1 MEKKKDLRVQKT
13 YSALMAAFE
22 ALMAEE
28 TFDDI
33 TVNEL
38 CARALIR
45 RPTFYSHFED
55 KYDFLRFYL
64 NEIQWQIESEAD
76 AATDSPVE
84 HFQRSWRAL
93 IAFIDEHP
101 ALIRMGLRSKSLPI
115 IFEIISEHVFASSS
129 RRVRAYCGAVTD
141 SPALADTLATFTVGG
156 LIQNLKRYL
165 TEPNLDPDALTAE
178 MTTVF
183 EHLWNSFT
191 PEAKGDTP

>member
-13 YSALMAAFE
+13 YSTLMAAFE

-45 RPTFYSHFED
+45 RPTFY
-55 KYDFLRFYL
+55 FYL

-183 EHLWNSFT
+183 EPLWNSFT
-191 PEAKGDTP
+191 SEARAETP

>member
-1 MEKKKDLRVQKT
+1 MEKKNDLRVQKT
-13 YSALMAAFE
+13 YRALMAAFE

-84 HFQRSWRAL
+84 HFQRS
-93 IAFIDEHP
+93 
-101 ALIRMGLRSKSLPI
+101 
-115 IFEIISEHVFASSS
+115 SS
-129 RRVRAYCGAVTD
+129 RSSASTSSPVPAGACA
-141 SPALADTLATFTVGG
+141 P
-156 LIQNLKRYL
+156 
-165 TEPNLDPDALTAE
+165 TAA
-178 MTTVF
+178 
-183 EHLWNSFT
+183 
-191 PEAKGDTP
+191 P

>member
-115 IFEIISEHVFASSS
+115 IFEIISEHVF
-129 RRVRAYCGAVTD
+129 D

-191 PEAKGDTP
+191 SEARGETP

>member
-55 KYDFLRFYL
+55 KYGFLRFYL

-76 AATDSPVE
+76 AATDLPVE

-93 IAFIDEHP
+93 IAFVDEHP

-129 RRVRAYCGAVTD
+129 RRVRAYCGAVHGQPRTGRHAGDVHRRRAHPEPQALPDRAEPRPGRAD
-141 SPALADTLATFTVGG
+141 S
-156 LIQNLKRYL
+156 
-165 TEPNLDPDALTAE
+165 
-178 MTTVF
+178 
-183 EHLWNSFT
+183 
-191 PEAKGDTP
+191 GDDHRL

>member
-129 RRVRAYCGAVTD
+129 RRRDGQPRAGRHTGDVHRRRAH
-141 SPALADTLATFTVGG
+141 SEPQALPDRAEPRPGRADGG
-156 LIQNLKRYL
+156 DDHRL
-165 TEPNLDPDALTAE
+165 
-178 MTTVF
+178 
-183 EHLWNSFT
+183 
-191 PEAKGDTP
+191 

>member
-64 NEIQWQIESEAD
+64 NEIQWQIESEATPRPIRRSSIFS
-76 AATDSPVE
+76 ARGARSSP
-84 HFQRSWRAL
+84 L
-93 IAFIDEHP
+93 
-101 ALIRMGLRSKSLPI
+101 
-115 IFEIISEHVFASSS
+115 
-129 RRVRAYCGAVTD
+129 
-141 SPALADTLATFTVGG
+141 
-156 LIQNLKRYL
+156 
-165 TEPNLDPDALTAE
+165 
-178 MTTVF
+178 
-183 EHLWNSFT
+183 
-191 PEAKGDTP
+191 

>member
-1 MEKKKDLRVQKT
+1 MEKKNDLRVQKT
-13 YSALMAAFE
+13 YRALMAAFE

-45 RPTFYSHFED
+45 
-55 KYDFLRFYL
+55 
-64 NEIQWQIESEAD
+64 
-76 AATDSPVE
+76 
-84 HFQRSWRAL
+84 
-93 IAFIDEHP
+93 
-101 ALIRMGLRSKSLPI
+101 MGLRSKSLPI
-115 IFEIISEHVFASSS
+115 IFEIIGEHVFASSS

-141 SPALADTLATFTVGG
+141 SPELADTLATFTVGG

-191 PEAKGDTP
+191 SEAV

>member
-45 RPTFYSHFED
+45 
-55 KYDFLRFYL
+55 
-64 NEIQWQIESEAD
+64 
-76 AATDSPVE
+76 
-84 HFQRSWRAL
+84 
-93 IAFIDEHP
+93 
-101 ALIRMGLRSKSLPI
+101 MGLRSKSLPI
-115 IFEIISEHVFASSS
+115 IFASSS

-141 SPALADTLATFTVGG
+141 SPELADTLATFTVGG

-191 PEAKGDTP
+191 SEAV

>member
-33 TVNEL
+33 TINEL
-38 CARALIR
+38 CAR
-45 RPTFYSHFED
+45 
-55 KYDFLRFYL
+55 
-64 NEIQWQIESEAD
+64 
-76 AATDSPVE
+76 
-84 HFQRSWRAL
+84 
-93 IAFIDEHP
+93 

-115 IFEIISEHVFASSS
+115 IFEIISEHIFASSS
-129 RRVRAYCGAVTD
+129 RRVRAYCGPVTD
-141 SPALADTLATFTVGG
+141 SPELADTLVTFIVGG

-178 MTTVF
+178 IGTVF
-183 EHLWNSFT
+183 EHLWNFFAAQAE
-191 PEAKGDTP
+191 EAAP

>member
-76 AATDSPVE
+76 AATDLPVE

-115 IFEIISEHVFASSS
+115 IFEILSEHIFASSS
-129 RRVRAYCGAVTD
+129 L
-141 SPALADTLATFTVGG
+141 S
-156 LIQNLKRYL
+156 
-165 TEPNLDPDALTAE
+165 EPNLDPDALTAE

-183 EHLWNSFT
+183 DHLWNSFT
-191 PEAKGDTP
+191 PEAKGETP

>member
-1 MEKKKDLRVQKT
+1 
-13 YSALMAAFE
+13 MAAFE

-33 TVNEL
+33 TINEL

-93 IAFIDEHP
+93 IAFIDERP

-115 IFEIISEHVFASSS
+115 IFEIISEHIFASSS
-129 RRVRAYCGAVTD
+129 RRVRAYCGPVTD
-141 SPALADTLATFTVGG
+141 SPELADTLVTFIVGG

-178 MTTVF
+178 IGTVF
-183 EHLWNSFT
+183 EHLWNFFAAQAE
-191 PEAKGDTP
+191 EAAP

>member
-64 NEIQWQIESEAD
+64 NEIQWQIETPRPIRRSSIFSARG
-76 AATDSPVE
+76 ARSSP
-84 HFQRSWRAL
+84 L
-93 IAFIDEHP
+93 
-101 ALIRMGLRSKSLPI
+101 
-115 IFEIISEHVFASSS
+115 
-129 RRVRAYCGAVTD
+129 
-141 SPALADTLATFTVGG
+141 
-156 LIQNLKRYL
+156 
-165 TEPNLDPDALTAE
+165 
-178 MTTVF
+178 
-183 EHLWNSFT
+183 
-191 PEAKGDTP
+191 

>member
-13 YSALMAAFE
+13 YRALMAAFE

-93 IAFIDEHP
+93 I
-101 ALIRMGLRSKSLPI
+101 RMGLRSKSLPI
-115 IFEIISEHVFASSS
+115 IFEIISEHIFASSS

-141 SPALADTLATFTVGG
+141 SPELADTLATFTVGG

-191 PEAKGDTP
+191 SEAV

>member
-1 MEKKKDLRVQKT
+1 MEDQVQRDLIEAAEHLRELRAVKAAVRVKT
-13 YSALMAAFE
+13 AVIADHDVRKIAVS
-22 ALMAEE
+22 
-28 TFDDI
+28 D
-33 TVNEL
+33 
-38 CARALIR
+38 R
-45 RPTFYSHFED
+45 
-55 KYDFLRFYL
+55 FLRFYL

-191 PEAKGDTP
+191 SEARGETP

>member
-84 HFQRSWRAL
+84 YFQRSWRAL
-93 IAFIDEHP
+93 IAFIDERP

-115 IFEIISEHVFASSS
+115 IFEIISEHIFASSS
-129 RRVRAYCGAVTD
+129 RRVRAYCGPVTD
-141 SPALADTLATFTVGG
+141 SPELADTLVTFIVGG

-178 MTTVF
+178 IGTVF
-183 EHLWNSFT
+183 EHLWNFFAAQAE
-191 PEAKGDTP
+191 EAAP

>member
-55 KYDFLRFYL
+55 KYGFLRFYL
-64 NEIQWQIESEAD
+64 SALVARAHRFYRRAPGAHPHGPAQQVAAD
-76 AATDSPVE
+76 
-84 HFQRSWRAL
+84 HF
-93 IAFIDEHP
+93 
-101 ALIRMGLRSKSLPI
+101 
-115 IFEIISEHVFASSS
+115 
-129 RRVRAYCGAVTD
+129 
-141 SPALADTLATFTVGG
+141 
-156 LIQNLKRYL
+156 
-165 TEPNLDPDALTAE
+165 
-178 MTTVF
+178 
-183 EHLWNSFT
+183 
-191 PEAKGDTP
+191 

>member
-13 YSALMAAFE
+13 YRALMAAFE

-64 NEIQWQIESEAD
+64 NEIQWQ
-76 AATDSPVE
+76 
-84 HFQRSWRAL
+84 
-93 IAFIDEHP
+93 
-101 ALIRMGLRSKSLPI
+101 K
-115 IFEIISEHVFASSS
+115 SS
-129 RRVRAYCGAVTD
+129 RPTRDR
-141 SPALADTLATFTVGG
+141 LA
-156 LIQNLKRYL
+156 R
-165 TEPNLDPDALTAE
+165 
-178 MTTVF
+178 
-183 EHLWNSFT
+183 
-191 PEAKGDTP
+191 

>member
-55 KYDFLRFYL
+55 KYGFLRFYL

-76 AATDSPVE
+76 AATDLPVE
-84 HFQRSWRAL
+84 HFQRSWRAHRL
-93 IAFIDEHP
+93 CRRAPGAHP
-101 ALIRMGLRSKSLPI
+101 HG
-115 IFEIISEHVFASSS
+115 
-129 RRVRAYCGAVTD
+129 
-141 SPALADTLATFTVGG
+141 PAQQVAADHF
-156 LIQNLKRYL
+156 
-165 TEPNLDPDALTAE
+165 
-178 MTTVF
+178 
-183 EHLWNSFT
+183 
-191 PEAKGDTP
+191 

>member
-1 MEKKKDLRVQKT
+1 M
-13 YSALMAAFE
+13 
-22 ALMAEE
+22 
-28 TFDDI
+28 
-33 TVNEL
+33 
-38 CARALIR
+38 
-45 RPTFYSHFED
+45 
-55 KYDFLRFYL
+55 
-64 NEIQWQIESEAD
+64 
-76 AATDSPVE
+76 
-84 HFQRSWRAL
+84 RAL

-191 PEAKGDTP
+191 PEAKGETP